1 MRKLSQ
7 SFIEAMN
14 SGFLSEI
21 RQAVIIDKDLDLEIR
36 ENYVNIYFKGNSL
49 LNLKEVNSKYYRV
62 LINPRILGKLTNP
75 MCRFNL
81 SATQEN
87 RKGDKPRRWQNSTAI
102 KWLNIFLNQRD
113 VRCQASLAQ
122 TFLA

>member
-81 SATQEN
+81 SATQKIVKATN
-87 RKGDKPRRWQNSTAI
+87 RGAGKTVQPSNGSISFST
-102 KWLNIFLNQRD
+102 NG
-113 VRCQASLAQ
+113 
-122 TFLA
+122 T